1 MVMSKV
7 QYHICSHCGHRAVV
21 NADNFSI
28 EDNTLNFYCP
38 ECMNID
44 MGVELEYD
52 YEPEIKD
59 IVRIYQDRKNKCFYK
74 ICEGDE
80 FTDENGD
87 IYVKY
92 TRFAYDHETVS
103 KGLGIMSEGA
113 MIVEALEEL
122 TIIR

>member
-1 MVMSKV
+1 MKV
-7 QYHICSHCGHRAVV
+7 QYHICSNCGHRAVV

-28 EDNTLNFYCP
+28 EDNMLNFYCP
-38 ECMNID
+38 DCMNID
-44 MGVELEYD
+44 TGVEPIS
-52 YEPEIKD
+52 EPEID
-59 IVRIYQDRKNKCFYK
+59 SFVEVYHDPKNKCFYK
-74 ICEGDE
+74 IRENDR
-80 FTDENGD
+80 FVDANGD

-122 TIIR
+122 TILK

>member
-1 MVMSKV
+1 MIMSKV
-7 QYHICSHCGHRAVV
+7 QYHICSNCGHRAVV

-28 EDNTLNFYCP
+28 EDNLLNFYCP

-44 MGVELEYD
+44 TGVELEYD
-52 YEPEIKD
+52 YEPEIDDFVEVYHDPKD
-59 IVRIYQDRKNKCFYK
+59 KCFYK
-74 ICEGDE
+74 VRENDRFI
-80 FTDENGD
+80 DENGD

-122 TIIR
+122 TILK